1 MGMLLTLQFPSGNSL
16 AQDCKVAGPE
26 MTLAAVLERVKMET
40 TYMILPGLEKSQS
53 IQATGSPS
61 GLCDV

>member
-1 MGMLLTLQFPSGNSL
+1 MGMLLTLQFPSGNAL
-16 AQDCKVAGPE
+16 AQDGKVAGPE